1 MCVVIGMTGFRF
13 EHMSATSLFRLL
25 SLLVVQQLVS
35 EDASI
40 CLVCHCVCALFTADV
55 RDISGQ
61 SPLDCSLEHG
71 YSDKA
76 LENRDKIEGCVDIAL
91 YLMNHGCDGNQEK
104 GDVLFGACYWGRL
117 DMVKELVEQHKV
129 DPSECLD

>member
-1 MCVVIGMTGFRF
+1 MIEVLLPAKQPSVWYQEHQLWVCVIIGMTGFRC

-55 RDISGQ
+55 RNNYAVG
-61 SPLDCSLEHG
+61 HHWTVHWRHR
-71 YSDKA
+71 Y
-76 LENRDKIEGCVDIAL
+76 V
-91 YLMNHGCDGNQEK
+91 Y
-104 GDVLFGACYWGRL
+104 
-117 DMVKELVEQHKV
+117 
-129 DPSECLD
+129 

>member
-1 MCVVIGMTGFRF
+1 MCVVIGMTGFRC

-25 SLLVVQQLVS
+25 SLLAVQQLVR

-55 RDISGQ
+55 RDNSSQ
-61 SPLDCSLEHG
+61 SPLDRALEHCYG
-71 YSDKA
+71 TK
-76 LENRDKIEGCVDIAL
+76 GCVDVTL
-91 YLMNHGCDGNQEK
+91 CLTNRGCGGDKEK
-104 GDVLFGACYWGRL
+104 GDVLFGACWWGKL
-117 DMVKELVEQHKV
+117 DVVKELVEQHKV